1 MAINFNTLYPWNS
14 IKEVVIGDKYMVR
27 IPKFYYK
34 VGECPEGSDYAGKTG
49 YWVSGKK
56 EDGYELHPAFMRDGK
71 EIPYFFIGA
80 YETGSELKCAP
91 NSTIT
96 PQVSKSSAIS
106 LSTSLNKTNSANP
119 DERGW
124 HLQNIYEQSA
134 INMLIMIECGTPDIN
149 TTIAYGVATNNYSSN
164 STSGTSKAVWRGI
177 HEWWGNNWESVDGI
191 KTGPNS
197 IVSIFD
203 KEGKGTYVQTQVNL
217 AATPGYITT
226 LSCVDGALIPA
237 TTGTNNFGC
246 YKWNDNSKNTNNIGF
261 RGNNGDIKLSGLFSV
276 AFDDSGSGY
285 VWTGGDR
292 ALAFRLAKYP
302 EF

>member
-34 VGECPEGSDYAGKTG
+34 VEACPEGSDYTGKTG

-80 YETGSELKCAP
+80 YETGSNLKCEP
-91 NSTIT
+91 NSTIV
-96 PQVSKSSAIS
+96 PQVTKANAIALSA
-106 LSTSLNKTNSANP
+106 SLNKTNSTNP

-134 INMLIMIECGTPDIN
+134 INMLIMIECGTPDVN
-149 TTIAYGVATNNYSSN
+149 TVIGYGQATPSYDAQ
-164 STSGTSKAVWRGI
+164 TQSGQSKAVWRGI

-191 KTGPNS
+191 KTGSNT

-203 KEGKGTYVQTQVNL
+203 KEGKGTYEQTSVNL
-217 AATPGYITT
+217 AAHSGYITT
-226 LSCVDGALIPA
+226 LSCVNGALIPA

-246 YKWNDNSKNTNNIGF
+246 YKLDYCSENTINIGF
-261 RGNNGDIKLSGLFSV
+261 RGNDGDVKTSGLFSV
-276 AFDDSGSGY
+276 AFSGSDDGQ
-285 VWTGGDR
+285 VDAPGR
-292 ALAFRLAKYP
+292 QALAFRLAKYP